1 MSDTLGSSEVDI
13 TDVSVML
20 HSSEE
25 ELHWNGNAEHQQ
37 IAEME
42 RDWLM

>member
-25 ELHWNGNAEHQQ
+25 ELH
-37 IAEME
+37 
-42 RDWLM
+42 